1 MSTDRTQRLSPSD
14 LALKLACRE
23 AVKAAGGQ
31 DFVAGE
37 TGRTQSRISDYCSPN
52 TRDFMPADLIAK
64 VEALGAGSPGHPHI
78 TRALVRAQGLA
89 VIDPDQTP
97 VVSVVGALGDVASE
111 SGDVIRLLAK
121 AIDGGLSSFAD
132 LSTPNRRQ
140 EILHEIDQ
148 LIDLLTGIA
157 ARIADGVGTDS
168 S

>member
-1 MSTDRTQRLSPSD
+1 MSTDRTQRLSPSE

-37 TGRTQSRISDYCSPN
+37 VGRCQSRISDWVSPN
-52 TRDFMPADLIAK
+52 TCEFMPVDVIAK

-78 TRALVRAQGLA
+78 TRALARAQGL
-89 VIDPDQTP
+89 VMIDPDQAAP
-97 VVSVVGALGDVASE
+97 VSVVRALGDVASE
-111 SGDVIRLLAK
+111 SGDVIRLLAT
-121 AIDGGLSSFAD
+121 AIDGGLTSFEAMVTPHRRREM
-132 LSTPNRRQ
+132 LS
-140 EILHEIDQ
+140 EIDQ

-157 ARIADGVGTDS
+157 ARVGETVSPDS